1 MSLFS
6 IRRARYPAPLL
17 GALLLLSAC
26 GGDPAPATGARGPA
40 DSLPVPV
47 EFAVAR
53 LDTAGRSVSAT
64 GTVEPLRSVAI
75 NSQLAGSVLAVNVE
89 EGDRVRV
96 GTVLARIDVREL
108 AAQLAS
114 AEASLEVARRTAER
128 STRLRDQEII
138 TVAEFERDEAAH
150 IAAQAEYDQLQTR
163 VAQATA
169 RSPITGT
176 VLERRVD
183 QGDIVANQTR
193 MFTIGDVSQLVV
205 RVPISELD
213 VTALGENDAVSVRL
227 DALPGTTITGRVRR
241 IFPAADSTTRLVPVE
256 VALTGA
262 EAREVRPGFLARVEL
277 RLQPRVGVL
286 VVPATA
292 VLDQSGGTAVF
303 TVENGRAVRRS
314 IRRGEYYGDRVEV
327 LSGLAAGDTVVTT
340 GAATLRDGALL
351 RFVSAPELATP
362 DAPRPDAASRP
373 ETVRRDSAGAAVP
386 EGTRP

>member
-1 MSLFS
+1 MSQFS
-6 IRRARYPAPLL
+6 IRPARYPAPVL
-17 GALLLLSAC
+17 GALLLISAC
-26 GGDPAPATGARGPA
+26 GADPAPAAGRRGPA
-40 DSLPVPV
+40 DSVAIPV
-47 EFAVAR
+47 EYAVAR

-75 NSQLAGSVLAVNVE
+75 NSQLSGSVLAVNVE

-114 AEASLEVARRTAER
+114 AQASLEVARRTAER
-128 STRLRDQEII
+128 SKQMRDQEII
-138 TVAEFERDEAAH
+138 TVVEFERDEAAH
-150 IAAQAEYDQLQTR
+150 IAARAVHDQLQTR

-193 MFTIGDVSQLVV
+193 MFTIGDISQLVV

-213 VTALGENDAVSVRL
+213 VTALGENDAVNVRL
-227 DALPGTTITGRVRR
+227 DALPGRTITGRVRR

-256 VALTGA
+256 IALTGA

-277 RLQPRVGVL
+277 RLQPRYGVL

-292 VLDQSGGTAVF
+292 LLEQSGGTAVF

-314 IRRGEYYGDRVEV
+314 VRRGEFYGDRVEV

-340 GAATLRDGALL
+340 GAATLRDGAAL

-362 DAPRPDAASRP
+362 DAPRPQP
-373 ETVRRDSAGAAVP
+373 VRRDTVAAEVP
-386 EGTRP
+386 QGNRP

>member
-1 MSLFS
+1 MSLS
-6 IRRARYPAPLL
+6 ALRPARYPAPVF

-26 GGDPAPATGARGPA
+26 GADPAPAAGARGPA
-40 DSLPVPV
+40 DSVAVPV

-53 LDTAGRSVSAT
+53 LDTAGRSINAT

-75 NSQLAGSVLAVNVE
+75 NSQLSGSVLAVNVE

-96 GTVLARIDVREL
+96 GTVLARIDIREL

-114 AEASLEVARRTAER
+114 AKASLDVARRTAER
-128 STRLRDQEII
+128 SKRLLEQEIV

-150 IAAQAEYDQLQTR
+150 IAARATHDQLQTR

-169 RSPITGT
+169 RSPIAGT
-176 VLERRVD
+176 VLDRRVD
-183 QGDIVANQTR
+183 QGDIVPNQTR
-193 MFTIGDVSQLVV
+193 MFTIGDISQLVV

-213 VTALGENDAVSVRL
+213 VTALGENDAVNVRL
-227 DALPGTTITGRVRR
+227 DALPGTTVTGRVRR

-256 VALTGA
+256 IALTGS

-286 VVPATA
+286 VVPSTA
-292 VLDQSGGTAVF
+292 LIEQSGGTAVF
-303 TVENGRAVRRS
+303 TVEGGRAVRRS
-314 IRRGEYYGDRVEV
+314 VRRGEYYGDRVEV

-340 GAATLRDGALL
+340 GAATLRDGAAL

-362 DAPRPDAASRP
+362 DAPRPPA
-373 ETVRRDSAGAAVP
+373 VRRDTAGAEVS
-386 EGTRP
+386 EGSRP

>member
-1 MSLFS
+1 MPLSS
-6 IRRARYPAPLL
+6 IRPARYSAPAL
-17 GALLLLSAC
+17 GALLVLVAC
-26 GGDPAPATGARGPA
+26 GGDPAPVAGGRRGPA
-40 DSLPVPV
+40 DSVAVPV
-47 EFAVAR
+47 EFALAR

-75 NSQLAGSVLAVNVE
+75 NSQLSGSVLSVNVE

-96 GTVLARIDVREL
+96 GTVLSQIDVREL
-108 AAQLAS
+108 SAQLAS

-128 STRLRDQEII
+128 SKQLRDQEII
-138 TVAEFERDEAAH
+138 TVAEFERDEAAY
-150 IAAQAEYDQLQTR
+150 IAAKATYDQLQTR
-163 VAQATA
+163 VSQATA
-169 RSPITGT
+169 RSPIAGT

-193 MFTIGDVSQLVV
+193 MFTIGDISQLVV

-213 VTALGENDAVSVRL
+213 VTALGENDVVSVRL
-227 DALPGTTITGRVRR
+227 DALPGRTVTGRVRR

-256 VALTGA
+256 IALTGA
-262 EAREVRPGFLARVEL
+262 EARDVRPGFLARVEL
-277 RLQPRVGVL
+277 RLKPRVGVL

-340 GAATLRDGALL
+340 GAATLRDGAQL

-362 DAPRPDAASRP
+362 DAPRPQA
-373 ETVRRDSAGAAVP
+373 VRRDTAGAEVP
-386 EGTRP
+386 EGTRQ

>member
-1 MSLFS
+1 V
-6 IRRARYPAPLL
+6 A
-17 GALLLLSAC
+17 
-26 GGDPAPATGARGPA
+26 
-40 DSLPVPV
+40 VPV
-47 EFAVAR
+47 EFALAR

-108 AAQLAS
+108 SAQLAS

-128 STRLRDQEII
+128 SKQLRDQEII
-138 TVAEFERDEAAH
+138 TVAEFERDEAAY
-150 IAAQAEYDQLQTR
+150 IAAKATHDQLQTR
-163 VAQATA
+163 FAQATA
-169 RSPITGT
+169 RSPIAGT

-183 QGDIVANQTR
+183 QGDIVPNQTR
-193 MFTIGDVSQLVV
+193 MFTIGDISQLVV

-213 VTALGENDAVSVRL
+213 VTALGENDVVSVRL
-227 DALPGTTITGRVRR
+227 DALPGRTVTGRVRR

-256 VALTGA
+256 IALTGA
-262 EAREVRPGFLARVEL
+262 EARDVRPGFLARVEL
-277 RLQPRVGVL
+277 RLKPRVGVL

-303 TVENGRAVRRS
+303 TVESGRAVRRS

-327 LSGLAAGDTVVTT
+327 LSGLAPGDTVVTT
-340 GAATLRDGALL
+340 GAATLRDGVQV

-362 DAPRPDAASRP
+362 DANRPDAAPRP
-373 ETVRRDSAGAAVP
+373 EAVRRDTAGAEVP
-386 EGTRP
+386 EGTRQ

>member
-1 MSLFS
+1 MPLSS
-6 IRRARYPAPLL
+6 IRPARYPAPVL
-17 GALLLLSAC
+17 GALLFLSAC
-26 GGDPAPATGARGPA
+26 GADPAPAAGARGPA
-40 DSLPVPV
+40 DSIAVPV

-75 NSQLAGSVLAVNVE
+75 NSQLSGSVLAVNVE

-96 GTVLARIDVREL
+96 GTVLARIDIREL

-128 STRLRDQEII
+128 SKRLLDQAII

-150 IAAQAEYDQLQTR
+150 IAARAINDQLQAR

-169 RSPITGT
+169 RSPIAGT

-183 QGDIVANQTR
+183 QGDIVPNQTR
-193 MFTIGDVSQLVV
+193 MFIIGDISQLVV

-213 VTALGENDAVSVRL
+213 VTALGENDVVNVRL
-227 DALPGTTITGRVRR
+227 DALPGTTVIGRVRR

-256 VALTGA
+256 IALTGP

-286 VVPATA
+286 VVPAA
-292 VLDQSGGTAVF
+292 ALIEQSGGTAVF

-314 IRRGEYYGDRVEV
+314 VRRGEYYGERVEV
-327 LSGLAAGDTVVTT
+327 LSGIAAGDTVVTT
-340 GAATLRDGALL
+340 GATTLRDGAAL

-362 DAPRPDAASRP
+362 DAPRPQA
-373 ETVRRDSAGAAVP
+373 VRHDTIGAEIP
-386 EGTRP
+386 EGSRQ